1 MTTGD
6 YWKPVAIDKKPS
18 REMLIIEKKKK
29 RVEMNTKWKKNIL
42 PEKIELPGTVS
53 PQTLRS

>member
-1 MTTGD
+1 MTTGN

-42 PEKIELPGTVS
+42 PEKIELPCTVC

>member
-6 YWKPVAIDKKPS
+6 HWKPVAIDKKAS

-29 RVEMNTKWKKNIL
+29 RVDTMKEKHFVRKNWASRHSV
-42 PEKIELPGTVS
+42 PP
-53 PQTLRS
+53 